1 MLAQREPILTGSEA
15 AGTAGRQG
23 SVHCGKDLRHHPRCR
38 RKSLEGFTWVGY
50 LGKSIHQQQRKRV
63 GLEQYRGQ
71 QVKGYDDG
79 PVWDGPGPG
88 SQERDGEKQGIQ
100 ENYRKK
106 SAQGLVIGRLKE
118 TMGQRQL
125 ELFFLCAKQYLL
137 GPA

>member
-1 MLAQREPILTGSEA
+1 M
-15 AGTAGRQG
+15 
-23 SVHCGKDLRHHPRCR
+23 
-38 RKSLEGFTWVGY
+38 
-50 LGKSIHQQQRKRV
+50 
-63 GLEQYRGQ
+63 
-71 QVKGYDDG
+71 KGYGDG

-137 GPA
+137 RADTWASLKKHMVNSAWAIFITHPRREVRRQTWS